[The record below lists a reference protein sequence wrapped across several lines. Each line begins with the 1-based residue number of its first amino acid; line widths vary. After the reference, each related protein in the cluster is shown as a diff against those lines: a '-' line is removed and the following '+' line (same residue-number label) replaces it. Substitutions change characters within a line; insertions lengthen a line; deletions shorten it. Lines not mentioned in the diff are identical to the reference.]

1 MLSSRAD
8 GYSHKLIDAEIRGC
22 NYVWSC
28 IITFIMFS
36 HVEELKETSLCSQN
50 CISGNICVGTVFDV
64 CNCTQHYCATSLDG
78 CLANCIVDVNW
89 KSKNSAHLVYLQKM
103 ISWTTNS
110 GLQLDPVINQ
120 TACQVQDGKS
130 LYLRIDDCCQNI
142 CTTGDD
148 SLFVMSFTT
157 SSLKEANALQRVLH
171 SLKESL
177 LRIAL
182 VYPSVSFK
190 SVDIESE
197 DDLLCT
203 RASPSLSPLPL

>member
-1 MLSSRAD
+1 MSSNFL
-8 GYSHKLIDAEIRGC
+8 GSKSHDM
-22 NYVWSC
+22 
-28 IITFIMFS
+28 MFQIWNS
-36 HVEELKETSLCSQN
+36 KVQAQGEGTSKRTGESKE
-50 CISGNICVGTVFDV
+50 V

-142 CTTGDD
+142 CTTVIVRDVFYNQQFEG
-148 SLFVMSFTT
+148 SKCT
-157 SSLKEANALQRVLH
+157 STQRGSCIL
-171 SLKESL
+171 
-177 LRIAL
+177 
-182 VYPSVSFK
+182 
-190 SVDIESE
+190 
-197 DDLLCT
+197 
-203 RASPSLSPLPL
+203 